1 MDNKVNI
8 KIANSNQ
15 YGFQTANINDIVCFA
30 QNSNNAFHIGI
41 QNTSNYI
48 TFGQG
53 INIHNTVQV
62 DNDVQIMGQLLDAHG
77 HSYSVGGLTDGAI
90 TSNFISDSN
99 INANHLAENIIQEKH
114 IAPKTITGES
124 ISNNSIEF
132 HHLQK
137 DILKAENISTGRF
150 NKGLFSFSSN
160 TYFNDGIICQNIN
173 DRFIKLYQK
182 GNPHIIDVKNDDYDG
197 RAINIIN
204 NTTVRGNSENQECA
218 MVNVYMPN
226 LQQNKE
232 NKIRFGKDINRR
244 LETSYKPNNSNTNSN
259 NDTAT
264 IQLLSSTGN
273 SPYLMFS
280 SNAISI
286 NNSNPT
292 ATLDCKGSFIFDGDI
307 YVEGSMKF
315 IGETMKF
322 KDGMEF
328 GFNNSNLTI
337 TSTSNTFVH
346 LPTPNCAFVVRNPN
360 QHLFEINSNIF
371 VNTDMFI
378 NNDVLAKCS
387 IAVQGPN
394 NNSAINATSSGLT
407 SIGNNYGV
415 FNSTL
420 SQNHTTS
427 FNHYVAN
434 NGIEPVF
441 QVKRDGFVLTK
452 GVKSEGNVGINT
464 EADPTHALKVTGSVH
479 ISNKYYG
486 DGSEI
491 QNINADNIT
500 SGILKFY
507 LVDNLPASKITS
519 STMLADRVSGG
530 TMGAIDGNNI
540 LNVNA
545 GNIRGAYSID
555 AFYDT
560 DTIYKTV
567 DNKPQFEF
575 KDEGKFI
582 VHSTSTQFL
591 SNVDLSSTALTAS
604 NIYSEY
610 FYGNGFNITN
620 INARNLEGTFGSNYR
635 FPVDDWIKS
644 SDEQDRFKFTS
655 SDTTHIIGL
664 SNVYIQTSNVVVDQ
678 LTNMT
683 ITNPHAIANVTSCF
697 TGVNYASNQNLSD
710 LEYELRG
717 TISLRHYP
725 SNSNNLNDNV
735 RAITISRNDN
745 VTAFVS
751 SSGIVYGESTYYTS
765 DERVKTDIVDINDK
779 DALNIVSRLNPK
791 KYKKWSSFNHDVEQG
806 DISKS
811 ESGFIA
817 QDVYEKIPELR
828 HLVDLP
834 IDCDIDKNDWGTKKA
849 HLNYSGLIAY
859 LVAAIKEQQRQ
870 LDEIKHVVFN

>member
-15 YGFQTANINDIVCFA
+15 YGFQTANINDIVCYA

-48 TFGQG
+48 TFAQG

-62 DNDVQIMGQLLDAHG
+62 DKDIRVMGQLLDANG
-77 HSYSVGGLTDGAI
+77 HSYSVGGLADGAI

-99 INANHLAENIIQEKH
+99 VYANHLADRIIQTKH

-124 ISNNSIEF
+124 ISNNSITF
-132 HHLQK
+132 DHLNSN
-137 DILKAENISTGRF
+137 ILKAENISTGTF
-150 NKGLFSFSSN
+150 NQGSFTFSSN
-160 TYFNDGIICQNIN
+160 TSFNEGIICQKIN
-173 DRFIKLYQK
+173 NKFIKVHQQ
-182 GNPHIIDVKNDDYDG
+182 GNPYIIDVQNNDYDG
-197 RAINIIN
+197 RAINVIN
-204 NTTVRGNSENQECA
+204 NTTVNGNSENHDCA

-226 LQQNKE
+226 LYQNKE
-232 NKIRFGKDINRR
+232 NKVRIGKDVTRR
-244 LETSYKPNNSNTNSN
+244 LEISYKPNNSNTDSF

-273 SPYLMFS
+273 SPHLMLS
-280 SNAISI
+280 SNAIGI
-286 NNSNPT
+286 NNTNPT
-292 ATLDCKGSFIFDGDI
+292 ATLDCKGNVILDGDLHLK
-307 YVEGSMKF
+307 GSMKF
-315 IGETMKF
+315 IGETMQF
-322 KDGMEF
+322 KDGIQF
-328 GFNNSNLTI
+328 DFINSNLTI
-337 TSTSNTFVH
+337 TSTSNTSVY
-346 LPTPNCAFVVRNPN
+346 LPTPNCAFVVRNSN
-360 QHLFEINSNIF
+360 QDLIEINSNMT
-371 VNTDMFI
+371 VNTNMLI

-387 IAVQGPN
+387 ITVQGPN
-394 NNSAINATSSGLT
+394 DKSTINASCLGLL
-407 SIGNNYGV
+407 SMGNNYGV
-415 FNSTL
+415 FSSTL
-420 SQNHTTS
+420 SQSHSTS

-441 QVKRDGFVLTK
+441 QVKRDGFLFTK
-452 GVKSEGNVGINT
+452 GAKSEGNVGINT
-464 EADPTHALKVTGSVH
+464 DADTIHALKVDGSVH

-486 DGSEI
+486 NGSEI
-491 QNINADNIT
+491 QHINADNIT
-500 SGILKFY
+500 SGILNFS
-507 LVDNLPASKITS
+507 LIDNLPASKITS
-519 STMLADRVSGG
+519 ATMLADRVSGG
-530 TMGAIDGNNI
+530 TMGVIDGNNI

-545 GNIRGAYSID
+545 GNLRGVYSINTY
-555 AFYDT
+555 YDT

-567 DNKPQFEF
+567 VNKPQFEF
-575 KDEGKFI
+575 KNDGKFV

-591 SNVDLSSTALTAS
+591 SNVDLSSTTLTAS
-604 NIYSEY
+604 NIYSD
-610 FYGNGFNITN
+610 FFHGNGFNITN
-620 INARNLEGTFGSNYR
+620 VNAENLVGTFGNDFRYA
-635 FPVDDWIKS
+635 VNDWIKS
-644 SDEQDRFKFTS
+644 SDEQDRLKFTS
-655 SDTTHIIGL
+655 NTTHITGL

-683 ITNPHAIANVTSCF
+683 ITNPSTIANVTSCF

-735 RAITISRNDN
+735 RAITVSRNDN